1 MSGKYNT
8 QHPMRGK
15 SRYPER
21 LRKRD
26 MTNVTVRMDDLDVLR
41 RNAIRSGLYVETLQD
56 MGNYPA
62 FNGKRNNW
70 RRRGTDEG

>member
-1 MSGKYNT
+1 
-8 QHPMRGK
+8 MRGK

-26 MTNVTVRMDDLDVLR
+26 MTNVTVRMDDIEVLR
-41 RNAIRSGLYVETLQD
+41 RNAIRSGLHVEPLQD
-56 MGNYPA
+56 MGSYPT

-70 RRRGTDEG
+70 RRRDTNED